1 MEALKKARLWLTCG
15 VPGSGKSTWVQ
26 KHKSFFAEKS
36 LVISRDEIRFSLLQ
50 KGDDYFSKE
59 KEVWNEYI
67 TKAKK
72 SLKENTDTILD
83 ATHLNEKSRGKILRA
98 LGNSLKDVEINII
111 VINSGLKRALEQNN
125 LRTGLSLV
133 PSDQIKR
140 MYSSMTIPTIEEG
153 FDNIYIYEEKDGKVK
168 YEIVNKGE

>member
-1 MEALKKARLWLTCG
+1 MEVLKKARLWLMCG

-26 KHKSFFAEKS
+26 NHKNFFAEK
-36 LVISRDEIRFSLLQ
+36 VAIISRDEIRFSLL
-50 KGDDYFSKE
+50 KEDDNYFSKE

-67 TKAKK
+67 AKAKK
-72 SLKENTDTILD
+72 SLKENTDTVLD

-98 LGNSLKDVEINII
+98 LGNSLKGVEINII